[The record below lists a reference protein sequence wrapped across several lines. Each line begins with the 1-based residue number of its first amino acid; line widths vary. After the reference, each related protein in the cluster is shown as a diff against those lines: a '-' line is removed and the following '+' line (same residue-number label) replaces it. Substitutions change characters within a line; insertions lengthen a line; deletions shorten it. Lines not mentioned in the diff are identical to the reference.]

1 MATRKHSST
10 RKNFDDFVRGYVTA
24 ALWSSNDNADES
36 GGEPLDTNYSEDDIA
51 PSSYKAMKRDCA
63 KFWKANKRALEMFAK
78 HRRHQAHEGSAYA
91 HVGHDFWL
99 SANGH
104 GTGFWDRDA
113 WEKDDQAAFDK
124 IGKLLHE
131 ASRKFASDM
140 YVGDDGKIYV
150 SPER

>member
-1 MATRKHSST
+1 MGRHRNSHPTPKMN
-10 RKNFDDFVRGYVTA
+10 NFCRSYAET
-24 ALWSSNDNADES
+24 ALWSSHDNADES
-36 GGEPLDTNYSEDDIA
+36 GGEPLDKNYGEHDIA
-51 PSSYKAMKRDCA
+51 LSSYKAMKRDCA

-91 HVGHDFWL
+91 HAGHDFWL

-113 WEKDDQAAFDK
+113 WEKEDQASFDK
-124 IGKLLHE
+124 IGKQLHE

-140 YVGDDGKIYV
+140 YVGDDGQIYV